1 MLKEREVC
9 ICVFCISVFF
19 TVLFQH
25 YIHSRA
31 TFQYLLQQIATH
43 LFYIWIWIQFNYLLA
58 FGFDSITLTG
68 IWIQFN
74 YLLAFSFDSITLP
87 GIWIEFNYL
96 LAFSFDSITLTGIWI
111 ELAFFL
117 LSMCISF
124 ILFVLSYFERCAQ
137 ECSRHAAISTVH
149 SIMILKSHD

>member
-1 MLKEREVC
+1 VC

-43 LFYIWIWIQFNYLLA
+43 LFYIWIWIQFIYLLA

-74 YLLAFSFDSITLP
+74 YLLAFSFDSITLT
-87 GIWIEFNYL
+87 E
-96 LAFSFDSITLTGIWI
+96 IWI

-124 ILFVLSYFERCAQ
+124 ILFVLSYFLNDVHK
-137 ECSRHAAISTVH
+137 SAIGMLQSALCIPYWF
-149 SIMILKSHD
+149 SNLMINNEKFALVLYLCVGTPARVGWFPK